1 MAASGG
7 RRQAQAAQTRREIV
21 LAARRLF
28 ASGGYRSTT
37 IKDVAAA
44 AGVSVQTVYD
54 SVGAKRD
61 LVLALND
68 LIDDEAGVAAIAARA
83 ATERD
88 PAALLAVPAAVTR
101 ALLEHCGDIIR
112 AGLAAAGEDAELAAA
127 ATEGHRRHLA
137 GAARLAGRLAELG
150 AIPTGTTDLV
160 AGTVAAITD
169 STFGVML
176 LDHYGWSLDRVEA
189 FMAATA
195 RGTVLGDQG
204 GPG

>member
-1 MAASGG
+1 VAASAG

-21 LAARRLF
+21 AAARRLF
-28 ASGGYRSTT
+28 AAGGYRSTT

-68 LIDDEAGVAAIAARA
+68 LIDDESGVAAISARA

-88 PAALLAVPAAVTR
+88 PAALLAVPAAITR
-101 ALLEHCGDIIR
+101 ALLEHCGDIVR

-127 ATEGHRRHLA
+127 AAEGRRRHLA

-150 AIPTGTTDLV
+150 AIPAGTAELV

-169 STFGVML
+169 SSFGVML

-195 RGTVLGDQG
+195 CGTVLGDQG
-204 GPG
+204 GKG